1 MVVKNVEKKD
11 NNTAIFQVEIDA
23 DAFEQAVNKAY
34 KKLKNSIYV
43 AGFRK
48 GKAPRVV
55 IEGMYGADIFHDEA
69 VQDIAPETF
78 DYAVKAEEL
87 NTVGTPAI
95 ADYNVDENKACTITF
110 TTDLYPV
117 VTLGEYKG
125 LEAPYAEPTVTDE
138 EVDQQLAETR
148 KRNARYIDVER
159 PVQSGDTIVFDFE
172 GFVDGVPFEG
182 GKAENYSL
190 EIGSGMFI
198 PGFEDQ
204 LIGMEAEKDGEVH
217 VTFPEQYDEKLA
229 GKDATF
235 KVKIHT
241 VREPQLP
248 ELDDE
253 FAKDISEFDTL
264 DEYKADLKAKMRERR
279 RESAENDFHNAVLTK
294 AVDNMTVTV
303 PESMISEKTDEFLMN
318 YANNVGARGMNRAD
332 LIKSIGLTEEAFE
345 AMMRPSSERQVKTD
359 LLLDAVAKAEG
370 IEATEDDK
378 NEFYS
383 KLAADYGEDAEKI
396 KEMIDETLMTQDIV
410 HRKAAEVLY
419 SSAVKTEPKPEEEQ
433 TEEAAEEAEPA
444 EDAAPAEEIGD

>member
-11 NNTAIFQVEIDA
+11 NNTAIFQVEVDA
-23 DAFEQAVNKAY
+23 DSFEKAVNTAY

-69 VQDIAPETF
+69 VQDMAPEAF
-78 DYAVKAEEL
+78 EYAVKEEDL
-87 NTVGTPAI
+87 NTVGTPSV
-95 ADYNVDENKACTITF
+95 ADYNVDENKVCTITF

-125 LEAPYAEPTVTDE
+125 IEAPYAEPVVTDE
-138 EVDQQLAETR
+138 EIDQQVEDTR

-159 PVQSGDTIVFDFE
+159 PVKEGDTIVFDFE

-204 LIGMEAEKDGEVH
+204 LVGMEAETDGEVN
-217 VTFPEQYDEKLA
+217 VTFPEQYDPKLA

-235 KVKIHT
+235 KVKIHA

-253 FAKDISEFDTL
+253 FAKDVSEFDTL
-264 DEYKADLKAKMRERR
+264 DEYKADLKAKTLERKT
-279 RESAENDFHNAVLTK
+279 EGAEADFKNAVISK
-294 AVDNMTVTV
+294 AIENMEVSI
-303 PESMISEKTDEFLMN
+303 PESMIAEKIDEFLMN
-318 YANNVGARGMNRAD
+318 YADSMGARGMSRENLLKAM
-332 LIKSIGLTEEAFE
+332 GLDDATFS
-345 AMMRPSSERQVKTD
+345 AMMRPAAERQVQAD
-359 LLLDAVAKAEG
+359 LLLEAVAKAEN
-370 IEATEDDK
+370 IEATEEDK
-378 NEFYS
+378 NEFYN
-383 KLAADYGEDAEKI
+383 KLAADYGEEAEKI
-396 KEMIDETLMTQDIV
+396 KGMIDENLMVQDIV
-410 HRKAAEVLY
+410 HRKAADVMY
-419 SSAVKTEPKPEEEQ
+419 DSAVKTEPKPDEE
-433 TEEAAEEAEPA
+433 TPAADE
-444 EDAAPAEEIGD
+444 APAEETGD

>member
-1 MVVKNVEKKD
+1 MLVKNVEKKD

-69 VQDIAPETF
+69 VQDMAPEAF
-78 DYAVKAEEL
+78 EYAVKEEDL
-87 NTVGTPAI
+87 NTVGTPSV
-95 ADYNVDENKACTITF
+95 ADYNVDENKVCTITF

-125 LEAPYAEPTVTDE
+125 IEAPYAEPVVTDE
-138 EVDQQLAETR
+138 EIDQQVEDTR

-159 PVQSGDTIVFDFE
+159 PVKEGDTIVFDFE

-204 LIGMEAEKDGEVH
+204 LVGMEAETDGEVN
-217 VTFPEQYDEKLA
+217 VTFPEQYDPKLA

-235 KVKIHT
+235 KVKIHA

-253 FAKDISEFDTL
+253 FAKDVSEFDTL
-264 DEYKADLKAKMRERR
+264 DEYKADLKAKTLERKT
-279 RESAENDFHNAVLTK
+279 EGAEADFKNAVISK
-294 AVDNMTVTV
+294 AIENMEVSI
-303 PESMISEKTDEFLMN
+303 PESMIAEKIDEFLMN
-318 YANNVGARGMNRAD
+318 YADSMGARGMSRENLLKAM
-332 LIKSIGLTEEAFE
+332 GLDDATFS
-345 AMMRPSSERQVKTD
+345 AMMRPAAERQVQAD
-359 LLLDAVAKAEG
+359 LLLEAVAKAEN
-370 IEATEDDK
+370 IEATEEDK
-378 NEFYS
+378 NEFYD
-383 KLAADYGEDAEKI
+383 KLAADYGEEAEKI
-396 KEMIDETLMTQDIV
+396 KGMIDENLMVQDIV
-410 HRKAAEVLY
+410 HRKAADVMY
-419 SSAVKTEPKPEEEQ
+419 DSAVKTEPKPDEE
-433 TEEAAEEAEPA
+433 TPAADE
-444 EDAAPAEEIGD
+444 APAEETGD

>member
-69 VQDIAPETF
+69 VQDMAPEAF
-78 DYAVKAEEL
+78 EYAVKEEDL
-87 NTVGTPAI
+87 NTVGTPSV
-95 ADYNVDENKACTITF
+95 ADYNVDENKVCTITF

-125 LEAPYAEPTVTDE
+125 IEAPYAEPVVTDE
-138 EVDQQLAETR
+138 EIEQQVEDTR

-159 PVQSGDTIVFDFE
+159 PVKEGDTIVFDFE

-204 LIGMEAEKDGEVH
+204 LVGMEAETDGEVN
-217 VTFPEQYDEKLA
+217 VTFPEQYDPKLA

-235 KVKIHT
+235 KVKIHA

-253 FAKDISEFDTL
+253 FAKDVSEFDTL
-264 DEYKADLKAKMRERR
+264 DEYKADLKAKTLERKT
-279 RESAENDFHNAVLTK
+279 EGAEADFKNAVISK
-294 AVDNMTVTV
+294 AIENMEVSI
-303 PESMISEKTDEFLMN
+303 PESMIAEKIDEFLMN
-318 YANNVGARGMNRAD
+318 YADSMGARGMSRENLLKAM
-332 LIKSIGLTEEAFE
+332 GLDDATFS
-345 AMMRPSSERQVKTD
+345 AMMRPAAERQVQAD
-359 LLLDAVAKAEG
+359 LLLEAVAKAEN
-370 IEATEDDK
+370 IEATEEDK
-378 NEFYS
+378 NEFYN
-383 KLAADYGEDAEKI
+383 KLAADYGEEAEKI
-396 KEMIDETLMTQDIV
+396 KGMIDENLMVQDIV
-410 HRKAAEVLY
+410 HRKAADVMY
-419 SSAVKTEPKPEEEQ
+419 DSAVKTEPKPDEE
-433 TEEAAEEAEPA
+433 TPAADE
-444 EDAAPAEEIGD
+444 APAEETGD

>member
-1 MVVKNVEKKD
+1 MLVKNVEKKE

-69 VQDIAPETF
+69 VQDMAPEAF
-78 DYAVKAEEL
+78 EYAVKEEDL
-87 NTVGTPAI
+87 NTVGTPSV
-95 ADYNVDENKACTITF
+95 ADYNVDENKVCTITF

-125 LEAPYAEPTVTDE
+125 IEAPYAEPVVTDE
-138 EVDQQLAETR
+138 EIDQQVEDTR

-159 PVQSGDTIVFDFE
+159 PVKEGDTIVFDFE

-204 LIGMEAEKDGEVH
+204 LVGMEAETDGEVN
-217 VTFPEQYDEKLA
+217 VTFPEQYDPKLA

-235 KVKIHT
+235 KVKIHA

-253 FAKDISEFDTL
+253 FAKDVSEFDTL
-264 DEYKADLKAKMRERR
+264 DEYKADLKAKALERKT
-279 RESAENDFHNAVLTK
+279 EGAEADFKNAVISK
-294 AVDNMTVTV
+294 AIENMEVSI
-303 PESMISEKTDEFLMN
+303 PESMIAEKIDEFLMN
-318 YANNVGARGMNRAD
+318 YADSMGARGMSRENLLKAM
-332 LIKSIGLTEEAFE
+332 GLDDATFS
-345 AMMRPSSERQVKTD
+345 AMMRPAAERQVQAD
-359 LLLDAVAKAEG
+359 LLLEAVAKAEN
-370 IEATEDDK
+370 IEATEEDK
-378 NEFYS
+378 NEFYN
-383 KLAADYGEDAEKI
+383 KLAADYGEEAEKI
-396 KEMIDETLMTQDIV
+396 KGMIDENLMVQDIV
-410 HRKAAEVLY
+410 HRKAADVMY
-419 SSAVKTEPKPEEEQ
+419 DSAVKTEPKPDEE
-433 TEEAAEEAEPA
+433 TPAADE
-444 EDAAPAEEIGD
+444 APAEETGD

>member
-69 VQDIAPETF
+69 VQELAPEAF
-78 DYAVKAEEL
+78 DYAVKEESL
-87 NTVGTPAI
+87 QTVGNPSI
-95 ADYNVDENKACTITF
+95 ADYNVDENKVCTITF

-125 LEAPYAEPTVTDE
+125 IEAPYAEPVVTDE
-138 EVDQQLAETR
+138 EIDQQVEDTR

-159 PVQSGDTIVFDFE
+159 PVKEGDTIVFDVE

-204 LIGMEAEKDGEVH
+204 LVGMEAETDGEVN
-217 VTFPEQYDEKLA
+217 VTFPEQYDPKLA

-235 KVKIHT
+235 KVKIHA

-253 FAKDISEFDTL
+253 FAKDVSEFDTL
-264 DEYKADLKAKMRERR
+264 DEYKADLKAKTLERKT
-279 RESAENDFHNAVLTK
+279 EGAEADFKNAVISK
-294 AVDNMTVTV
+294 AIENMEVSI
-303 PESMISEKTDEFLMN
+303 PESMIAEKIDEFLMN
-318 YANNVGARGMNRAD
+318 YADSMGARGMSRENLLKAM
-332 LIKSIGLTEEAFE
+332 GLDDATFS
-345 AMMRPSSERQVKTD
+345 AMMRPAAERQVQAD
-359 LLLDAVAKAEG
+359 LLLEAVAKAEN
-370 IEATEDDK
+370 IEATEEDK
-378 NEFYS
+378 NEFYN
-383 KLAADYGEDAEKI
+383 KLAADYGEEAEKI
-396 KEMIDETLMTQDIV
+396 KGMIDENLMVQDIV
-410 HRKAAEVLY
+410 HRKAADVMY
-419 SSAVKTEPKPEEEQ
+419 DSAVKTEPKPDEE
-433 TEEAAEEAEPA
+433 TPAADE
-444 EDAAPAEEIGD
+444 APAEETGD

>member
-69 VQDIAPETF
+69 VQDMAPEAF
-78 DYAVKAEEL
+78 EYAVKEEDL
-87 NTVGTPAI
+87 NTVGTPSV
-95 ADYNVDENKACTITF
+95 ADYNVDENKVCTITF

-125 LEAPYAEPTVTDE
+125 IEAPYAEPVVTDE
-138 EVDQQLAETR
+138 EIDQQVEDTR

-159 PVQSGDTIVFDFE
+159 PVKEGDTIVFDFE

-204 LIGMEAEKDGEVH
+204 LVGMEAETDGEVN
-217 VTFPEQYDEKLA
+217 VTFPEQYDPKLA

-235 KVKIHT
+235 KVKIHA

-253 FAKDISEFDTL
+253 FAKDVSEFDTL
-264 DEYKADLKAKMRERR
+264 DEYKADLKAKTLERKT
-279 RESAENDFHNAVLTK
+279 EGAEADFKNAVISK
-294 AVDNMTVTV
+294 AIENMEVSI
-303 PESMISEKTDEFLMN
+303 PESMIAEKIDEFLMN
-318 YANNVGARGMNRAD
+318 YADSMGARGMSRENLLKAM
-332 LIKSIGLTEEAFE
+332 GLDDATFS
-345 AMMRPSSERQVKTD
+345 AMMRPAAERQVQAD
-359 LLLDAVAKAEG
+359 LLLEAVAKAEN
-370 IEATEDDK
+370 IEATEEDK
-378 NEFYS
+378 NEFYN
-383 KLAADYGEDAEKI
+383 KLAADYGEEAEKI
-396 KEMIDETLMTQDIV
+396 KGMIDENLMVQDIV
-410 HRKAAEVLY
+410 HRKAADVMY
-419 SSAVKTEPKPEEEQ
+419 DSAVKTEPKPDVE
-433 TEEAAEEAEPA
+433 TPAADE
-444 EDAAPAEEIGD
+444 APAEETGD

>member
-11 NNTAIFQVEIDA
+11 NNTAIFQVEVDA
-23 DAFEQAVNKAY
+23 DSFEKAVNTAY

-69 VQDIAPETF
+69 VQDMAPEAF
-78 DYAVKAEEL
+78 EYAVKEEDL
-87 NTVGTPAI
+87 NTVGTPSV
-95 ADYNVDENKACTITF
+95 ADYNVDENKVCTITF

-125 LEAPYAEPTVTDE
+125 IEAPYAEPVVTDE
-138 EVDQQLAETR
+138 EIDQQVEDTR

-159 PVQSGDTIVFDFE
+159 PVKEGDTIVFDFE

-204 LIGMEAEKDGEVH
+204 LVGMKAETDGEVN
-217 VTFPEQYDEKLA
+217 VTFPEQYDPKLA

-235 KVKIHT
+235 KVKIHA

-253 FAKDISEFDTL
+253 FAKDVSEFDTL
-264 DEYKADLKAKMRERR
+264 DEYKADLKAKTLERKT
-279 RESAENDFHNAVLTK
+279 EGAEADFKNAVISK
-294 AVDNMTVTV
+294 AIESMEVSI
-303 PESMISEKTDEFLMN
+303 PESMIAEKIDEFLMN
-318 YANNVGARGMNRAD
+318 YADSMGARGMSRENLLKAM
-332 LIKSIGLTEEAFE
+332 GLDDATFS
-345 AMMRPSSERQVKTD
+345 AMMRPAAERQVQAD
-359 LLLDAVAKAEG
+359 LLLEAVAKAEN
-370 IEATEDDK
+370 IEATEEDK
-378 NEFYS
+378 NEFYN
-383 KLAADYGEDAEKI
+383 KLAADYGEEAEKI
-396 KEMIDETLMTQDIV
+396 KGMIDENLMVQDIV
-410 HRKAAEVLY
+410 HRKAADVMY
-419 SSAVKTEPKPEEEQ
+419 DSAVKTEPKPDEE
-433 TEEAAEEAEPA
+433 TPAADE
-444 EDAAPAEEIGD
+444 APAEETGD

>member
-1 MVVKNVEKKD
+1 MLVKNVEKKD

-69 VQDIAPETF
+69 VQDMAPEAF
-78 DYAVKAEEL
+78 EYAVKEEDL
-87 NTVGTPAI
+87 NTVGTPSV
-95 ADYNVDENKACTITF
+95 ADYNVDENKVCTITF

-125 LEAPYAEPTVTDE
+125 IEAPYAEPVVTDE
-138 EVDQQLAETR
+138 EIDQQVEDTR

-159 PVQSGDTIVFDFE
+159 PVKEGDTIVFDFE

-204 LIGMEAEKDGEVH
+204 LVGMEAETDGEVN
-217 VTFPEQYDEKLA
+217 VTFPEQYDPKLA

-235 KVKIHT
+235 KVKIHA

-253 FAKDISEFDTL
+253 FAKDVSEFDTL
-264 DEYKADLKAKMRERR
+264 DEYKADLKAKALERKT
-279 RESAENDFHNAVLTK
+279 EGAEADFKNAVISK
-294 AVDNMTVTV
+294 AIENMEVTI
-303 PESMISEKTDEFLMN
+303 PESMIAEKIDEFLMN
-318 YANNVGARGMNRAD
+318 YADSMGARGMSRENLLKAM
-332 LIKSIGLTEEAFE
+332 GLDDATFS
-345 AMMRPSSERQVKTD
+345 AMMRPAAERQVQAD
-359 LLLDAVAKAEG
+359 LLLEAVAKAEN
-370 IEATEDDK
+370 IEATEEDK
-378 NEFYS
+378 NEFYN
-383 KLAADYGEDAEKI
+383 KLAADYGEEAEKI
-396 KEMIDETLMTQDIV
+396 KGMIDENLMVQDIV
-410 HRKAAEVLY
+410 HRKAADVMY
-419 SSAVKTEPKPEEEQ
+419 DSAVKTEPKPDEE
-433 TEEAAEEAEPA
+433 TPAADE
-444 EDAAPAEEIGD
+444 APAEETGD

>member
-69 VQDIAPETF
+69 VQDMAPEAF
-78 DYAVKAEEL
+78 EYAVKEEDL
-87 NTVGTPAI
+87 NTVGTPSV
-95 ADYNVDENKACTITF
+95 ADYNVDENKVCTITF

-125 LEAPYAEPTVTDE
+125 IEAPYAEPVVTDE
-138 EVDQQLAETR
+138 EIDQQVEDTR

-159 PVQSGDTIVFDFE
+159 PVKEGDTIVFDFE

-204 LIGMEAEKDGEVH
+204 LVGMEAETDGEVN
-217 VTFPEQYDEKLA
+217 VTFPEQYDPKLA

-235 KVKIHT
+235 KVKIHA

-253 FAKDISEFDTL
+253 FAKDVSEFDTFE
-264 DEYKADLKAKMRERR
+264 EYKNSVREKLLKAATER
-279 RESAENDFHNAVLTK
+279 SDNDFHSALMNAALE
-294 AVDNMTVTV
+294 NMTAVV
-303 PESMISEKTDEFLMN
+303 PEGMVMEKTDEFLRN
-318 YANNVGARGMNRAD
+318 YAESMGIGGNVSRAD
-332 LIKSIGLTEEAFE
+332 LVKMLGMTEDAFNQ
-345 AMMRPSSERQVKTD
+345 MMRPTSIRQVQAD
-359 LLLDAVAKAEG
+359 LLLDAIVKAEN
-370 IEATEDDK
+370 IEASDEDK
-378 NEFYS
+378 EEVY
-383 KLAADYGEDAEKI
+383 KQIEADYGENAEKV
-396 KEMIDETLMTQDIV
+396 KEMIDEELMTRDLV
-410 HRKAAEVLY
+410 RRKAASVIY
-419 SSAVKTEPKPEEEQ
+419 DTAVKTEPKAEEEAKV
-433 TEEAAEEAEPA
+433 EDASESAEEENK
-444 EDAAPAEEIGD
+444 D

>member
-69 VQDIAPETF
+69 VQDMAPEAF
-78 DYAVKAEEL
+78 EYAVKEEDL
-87 NTVGTPAI
+87 NTVGTPSV
-95 ADYNVDENKACTITF
+95 ADYNVDENKVCTITF

-117 VTLGEYKG
+117 VTLGKYKG
-125 LEAPYAEPTVTDE
+125 IEAPYAEPVVTDE
-138 EVDQQLAETR
+138 EIDQQVEDTR

-159 PVQSGDTIVFDFE
+159 PVKEGDTIVFDFE

-182 GKAENYSL
+182 GKADNYSL

-204 LIGMEAEKDGEVH
+204 LVGMEAETDGEVN
-217 VTFPEQYDEKLA
+217 VTFPEQYDPKLA

-235 KVKIHT
+235 KVKIHA

-253 FAKDISEFDTL
+253 FAKDVSEFDTL
-264 DEYKADLKAKMRERR
+264 DEYKADLKAKTLERKT
-279 RESAENDFHNAVLTK
+279 EGAEADFKNAVISK
-294 AVDNMTVTV
+294 AIENMEVSI
-303 PESMISEKTDEFLMN
+303 PESMIAEKIDEFLMN
-318 YANNVGARGMNRAD
+318 YADSMGARGMSRENLLKAM
-332 LIKSIGLTEEAFE
+332 GLDDATFS
-345 AMMRPSSERQVKTD
+345 AMMRPAAERQVQAD
-359 LLLDAVAKAEG
+359 LLLEAVAKAEN
-370 IEATEDDK
+370 IEATEEDK
-378 NEFYS
+378 NEFYN
-383 KLAADYGEDAEKI
+383 KLAADYGEEAEKI
-396 KEMIDETLMTQDIV
+396 KGMIDENLMVQDIV
-410 HRKAAEVLY
+410 HRKAADVMY
-419 SSAVKTEPKPEEEQ
+419 DSAVKTEPKPDEE
-433 TEEAAEEAEPA
+433 TPAADE
-444 EDAAPAEEIGD
+444 APAEETGD

>member
-69 VQDIAPETF
+69 VQDMAPEAF
-78 DYAVKAEEL
+78 EYAVKEEDL
-87 NTVGTPAI
+87 NTVGTPSV
-95 ADYNVDENKACTITF
+95 ADYNVDENKVCTITF

-125 LEAPYAEPTVTDE
+125 IEAPYAEPVVTDE
-138 EVDQQLAETR
+138 EIDQQVEDTR

-159 PVQSGDTIVFDFE
+159 PVKEGDTIVFDFE

-204 LIGMEAEKDGEVH
+204 LVGMKAETDGEVN
-217 VTFPEQYDEKLA
+217 VTFPEQYDPKLA

-235 KVKIHT
+235 KVKIHA

-253 FAKDISEFDTL
+253 FAKDVSEFDTL
-264 DEYKADLKAKMRERR
+264 DEYKADLKAKTLERKT
-279 RESAENDFHNAVLTK
+279 EGAEADFKNAVISK
-294 AVDNMTVTV
+294 AIESMEVSI
-303 PESMISEKTDEFLMN
+303 PESMIAEKIDEFLMN
-318 YANNVGARGMNRAD
+318 YADSMGARGMSRENLLKAM
-332 LIKSIGLTEEAFE
+332 GLDDATFS
-345 AMMRPSSERQVKTD
+345 AMMRPAAERQVQAD
-359 LLLDAVAKAEG
+359 LLLEAVAKAEN
-370 IEATEDDK
+370 IEATEEDK
-378 NEFYS
+378 NEFYN
-383 KLAADYGEDAEKI
+383 KLAADYGEEAEKI
-396 KEMIDETLMTQDIV
+396 KGMIDENLMVQDIV
-410 HRKAAEVLY
+410 HRKAADVMY
-419 SSAVKTEPKPEEEQ
+419 DSAVKTEPKPDEE
-433 TEEAAEEAEPA
+433 TPAADE
-444 EDAAPAEEIGD
+444 APAEETGD